1 MERFH
6 VEHITDSQR
15 KQLNHWGFDD
25 AAIDKLQKYASLVKK
40 WQKAINLVAPSTI
53 PQLWERHLIDS
64 AQLWPIIKACGT
76 KKTDIIDLG
85 SGGGFPGLVLA
96 IAGADQVQMV
106 ESDTRKCVFLRE
118 TARELG
124 LENVIVHD
132 KRIEDVDL
140 PPASFVTARAL
151 TALKQLY
158 QWAHKYSNDKTHM
171 LFLKGQDADKEMR
184 DLPKSVQQNILA
196 YNSYTDSNAK
206 ILDICVS
213 RET

>member
-1 MERFH
+1 M
-6 VEHITDSQR
+6 EHITEFQR
-15 KQLNHWGFDD
+15 KQLNHWGFDS
-25 AAIDKLQKYASLVKK
+25 AAIDLLQKYASLVKK

-53 PQLWERHLIDS
+53 PQIWDRHLIDS
-64 AQLWPIIKACGT
+64 AQLWPIIKSCGA

-96 IAGADQVQMV
+96 IAGADQVQMI

-124 LENVIVHD
+124 LNNVVVHD
-132 KRIEDVDL
+132 KRIEDVSL
-140 PPASFVTARAL
+140 PASSFVTARAL
-151 TALKQLY
+151 TSLKQLY
-158 QWAHKYSNDKTHM
+158 QWAQKYSNEKTHM
-171 LFLKGQDADKEMR
+171 LFLKGQDADSEIR
-184 DLPKSVQQNILA
+184 ELPANIQQNILV
-196 YNSYTDSNAK
+196 YNSYTDSKAK